1 MADVTM
7 RRIFTGSTHENV
19 SKYLY
24 LKVYMCIFHEW
35 LGSWWAC
42 AYQYAGDKK
51 SIRKAISILDQATGP
66 FSNEA
71 QTRSVARIL

>member
-1 MADVTM
+1 
-7 RRIFTGSTHENV
+7 
-19 SKYLY
+19 
-24 LKVYMCIFHEW
+24 MCIFHEW